1 MRRRKVDIRA
11 ITLGPMSPWPNRAE
25 TANRLFKKQVNL
37 MLGSLHDGTA
47 HSSLTDVTY
56 RSLLKAAALARNSS
70 VTYGGVTPLELAF
83 GRRPTDLIQ
92 LDTAL
97 PSQLT
102 PDFSKEELS
111 AQQLRDLARKA
122 YIEARQ
128 SDDVRRDLARQ
139 GMKREAA
146 LELRDSSDDLTC
158 NKEHRKEVSLGRG
171 SMRKAL
177 EVAEEDGSLND
188 AMDKLKDG
196 FWAASTARARSSKR
210 KEVRS

>member
-1 MRRRKVDIRA
+1 MTPEWERLYQRLDIRP
-11 ITLGPMSPWPNRAE
+11 ITLGPGPMTPWPNRAE

-47 HSSLTDVTY
+47 HPSLTDVTY

-102 PDFSKEELS
+102 PEFSQEELS
-111 AQQLRDLARKA
+111 AQQLRDIGKKA

-128 SDDVRRDLARQ
+128 SDDVRRDLAGQNVHQDISVWRSKARRYKSKIRAD
-139 GMKREAA
+139 GSKYGSWVRA
-146 LELRDSSDDLTC
+146 
-158 NKEHRKEVSLGRG
+158 KVISLQG
-171 SMRKAL
+171 SMA
-177 EVAEEDGSLND
+177 GND
-188 AMDKLKDG
+188 LG
-196 FWAASTARARSSKR
+196 IHESSR
-210 KEVRS
+210 